1 MATYK
6 ISNYQGVRIEC
17 WTPKHLVG
25 LNKLLRQEGCPNSE
39 NVFTD
44 KDMAIELD
52 DVQRMISQK
61 HHTDKKASADIL
73 LHVNGNKLLLAD
85 AKFRV
90 TNIKNLDAK
99 ELSKKITESKAL
111 VKTDYSFLPNFYI
124 LMKKQALSPTHLNA
138 VRRMFSNKPNYRV
151 MDTINFHALFED

>member
-1 MATYK
+1 
-6 ISNYQGVRIEC
+6 
-17 WTPKHLVG
+17 
-25 LNKLLRQEGCPNSE
+25 
-39 NVFTD
+39 
-44 KDMAIELD
+44 MAIELD

-111 VKTDYSFLPNFYI
+111 VNTDYSFLPNFYI

-138 VRRMFSNKPNYRV
+138 VRRMFSNKPNYQV
-151 MDTINFHALFED
+151 MDTITFHALFED

>member
-17 WTPKHLVG
+17 WTPKQLVG
-25 LNKLLRQEGCPNSE
+25 LNKLLKQEGCPNSE
-39 NVFTD
+39 IAFSD
-44 KDMAIELD
+44 KDRAIELD

-111 VKTDYSFLPNFYI
+111 VTSDYSFLPNFYI
-124 LMKKQALSPTHLNA
+124 LMKKQALSPSCLNA
-138 VRRMFSNKPNYRV
+138 VRRMFSNKPNYLV
-151 MDTINFHALFED
+151 MDTVTFHALFED

>member
-17 WTPKHLVG
+17 WTPKLLVG
-25 LNKLLRQEGCPNSE
+25 LNSLLKQEGCPNSE
-39 NVFTD
+39 NVFTNND
-44 KDMAIELD
+44 KAIELD
-52 DVQRMISQK
+52 DVQKMISQK

-90 TNIKNLDAK
+90 TNIKNLDSK
-99 ELSKKITESKAL
+99 ELSKKITESKAM
-111 VKTDYSFLPNFYI
+111 VRTDYSFLPSFYI
-124 LMKKQALSPTHLNA
+124 LMKRQALSPTHLNA
-138 VRRMFSNKPNYRV
+138 VRRMFANRPNYKV
-151 MDTINFHALFED
+151 MDTIAFHSLFEE

>member
-17 WTPKHLVG
+17 WTPKHLVE
-25 LNKLLRQEGCPNSE
+25 LNKLLKQEGCPNSE

-44 KDMAIELD
+44 KEMAIELD

-61 HHTDKKASADIL
+61 YHTDKKASADIL

-111 VKTDYSFLPNFYI
+111 VKTDYSFLPKFYI
-124 LMKKQALSPTHLNA
+124 LMKKQALSPVHLNA
-138 VRRMFSNKPNYRV
+138 VRRMFSNKPNYQV